1 MRLDK
6 RDHKPLA
13 LWATAC
19 AEHVLLNFEESY
31 PMDNLP
37 RKALEATRA
46 WVRGEV
52 AVRGARRRDRPC
64 WYSRCACCQLRC
76 DSRDRRSRPHRLS
89 RCHRQGT

>member
-37 RKALEATRA
+37 RKALEAARA

-52 AVRGARRRDRPC
+52 AVRGARRATAHVGTHAAHAANYAVIAATAVGPTDSAVATDKGRD
-64 WYSRCACCQLRC
+64 
-76 DSRDRRSRPHRLS
+76 
-89 RCHRQGT
+89 

>member
-46 WVRGEV
+46 WVRG
-52 AVRGARRRDRPC
+52 GGGPYPPPPRPPMLVLT
-64 WYSRCACCQLRC
+64 LRML
-76 DSRDRRSRPHRLS
+76 PTTL
-89 RCHRQGT
+89 